1 MTKKLLRT
9 SVWLLAA
16 GCAAQQTG
24 PAPAGPPSIV
34 ETPPAEAAE
43 PPGQPATVPPV
54 PEAPPAPPAPLTAEQ
69 EVKLFQDCWA
79 AFNAK
84 DWAKFAPC
92 YSEGASSEEVDTGMP
107 KHVGREAI
115 VEKGAKAFVAQAPDV
130 TGEHQLLLINGEHVA
145 ALVSLR
151 GTNSGPLLSPDGS
164 SLPPTN
170 KKFGLLLA
178 QAGETEPSGP
188 LREDRLYMDFGTF
201 LGQLGLHPGPH
212 RPLLEAAPAKEVVIA
227 SGSEEE
233 KANLAA
239 VARSVELF
247 NQHDVKGLL
256 ALMTDDV
263 VFSDGAAPADFVGKK
278 AVQKSYEDLFKG
290 FHDVKLSVDESWAAG
305 KYVVSEGSLSGTND
319 GNMASMKLKKTGKHV
334 NLRFLEVDELAAGKL
349 RSMRVFDNGMA
360 FALQLGLL
368 PPPGAGEKPEKP
380 AAKPKS

>member
-54 PEAPPAPPAPLTAEQ
+54 AEAPPAPPAPLTAEQ

-79 AFNAK
+79 AFNTR

-92 YSEGASSEEVDTGMP
+92 YTEGASSEEVDTGMP

-115 VEKGAKAFVAQAPDV
+115 VAQAPDV

-145 ALVSLR
+145 ALVLLR
-151 GTNSGPLLSPDGS
+151 GTNSGPLLNPDGS

-178 QAGETEPSGP
+178 QAGEVEPSGP

-201 LGQLGLHPGPH
+201 LGQLGLSPGLH

-290 FHDVKLSVDESWAAG
+290 FHDVKLSVDKSWAAG

-319 GNMASMKLKKTGKHV
+319 GNMPSMKLKKTGKHV
-334 NLRFLEVDELAAGKL
+334 NVGFLEVDELAAGKL
-349 RSMRVFDNGMA
+349 KSLRVFDNGMA

-368 PPPGAGEKPEKP
+368 PPPSAGEKP